1 HLAEARH
8 IGAHHVVA
16 GATHLLGGLQAARV
30 DALHDLGE
38 ALLGVLEAPGVAA
51 GVLLHLER
59 AGRHAAG
66 VRGLARPERDVG
78 LAEHG
83 DGLRGAGH
91 VRPLGHGLHAVL
103 DQGACGLD
111 VELVLSGSGQDDV
124 RRDVPDAAAP
134 DEAGPAAAALGVLVD
149 AAALDLL
156 DLLQQLEVDA
166 VLVDDV
172 SRGVRRGH
180 GHPAELGDLLDRVQG
195 DVPRAGDDHTATV
208 HGGAAGPQHLVGED
222 RRAVTG
228 GLLTHE
234 GAAPVQALAGEH
246 PRLVAIGQALVLTEQ
261 EADLAS
267 AHADVTGGDVR
278 VLAHVAVQLGHE
290 RLAEPHHLA
299 VAAAVR
305 IEVGAALAAADG
317 QAGQRVLEDL
327 LEAEELHDAEVHRG
341 VEPQTALVRA
351 ERGVVLDAETAVDL
365 HGALVVDPGDAEDDL
380 ALRLA
385 QTHQDAVVLVLGVQ
399 GLDHLERLEHLPDSL
414 VELGFSGVAVEYLV
428 IGRLERRVEH

>member
-1 HLAEARH
+1 
-8 IGAHHVVA
+8 
-16 GATHLLGGLQAARV
+16 
-30 DALHDLGE
+30 
-38 ALLGVLEAPGVAA
+38 
-51 GVLLHLER
+51 
-59 AGRHAAG
+59 AG
-66 VRGLARPERDVG
+66 VRGLARPEGDVG

-111 VELVLSGSGQDDV
+111 VELVLSGAGQGDV

-180 GHPAELGDLLDRVQG
+180 GHPAELADLLARVQG
-195 DVPRAGDDHTATV
+195 DGPRAGDDPAAAV
-208 HGGAAGPQHLVGED
+208 RGGAAGPPQLVGAD

-267 AHADVTGGDVR
+267 AHADVTGGGVR
-278 VLAHVAVQLGHE
+278 RLAPVAVPVGHE
-290 RLAEPHHLA
+290 RPG
-299 VAAAVR
+299 R
-305 IEVGAALAAADG
+305 PPN
-317 QAGQRVLEDL
+317 
-327 LEAEELHDAEVHRG
+327 RG
-341 VEPQTALVRA
+341 
-351 ERGVVLDAETAVDL
+351 
-365 HGALVVDPGDAEDDL
+365 
-380 ALRLA
+380 
-385 QTHQDAVVLVLGVQ
+385 
-399 GLDHLERLEHLPDSL
+399 
-414 VELGFSGVAVEYLV
+414 
-428 IGRLERRVEH
+428 I

>member
-1 HLAEARH
+1 
-8 IGAHHVVA
+8 
-16 GATHLLGGLQAARV
+16 
-30 DALHDLGE
+30 
-38 ALLGVLEAPGVAA
+38 
-51 GVLLHLER
+51 
-59 AGRHAAG
+59 
-66 VRGLARPERDVG
+66 
-78 LAEHG
+78 
-83 DGLRGAGH
+83 
-91 VRPLGHGLHAVL
+91 
-103 DQGACGLD
+103 
-111 VELVLSGSGQDDV
+111 
-124 RRDVPDAAAP
+124 RDVPDAAAP

-172 SRGVRRGH
+172 ARGVRCGH

-195 DVPRAGDDHTATV
+195 DVPRAGDDPTAAG
-208 HGGAAGPQHLVGED
+208 HGGAAGPQHLVGDD

-228 GLLTHE
+228 GLLPHE

-278 VLAHVAVQLGHE
+278 VLAHVAVQLGPE
-290 RLAEPHHLA
+290 RLAEPQHLA
-299 VAAAVR
+299 VAAGRGVAG
-305 IEVGAALAAADG
+305 GAGLSAARGGGGEAD
-317 QAGQRVLEDL
+317 QRVLEDL

-414 VELGFSGVAVEYLV
+414 VELGFSGVAVENLV
-428 IGRLERRVEH
+428 IGRLERRVEHRGPFRGPGAPASRGSPRRRR

>member
-1 HLAEARH
+1 
-8 IGAHHVVA
+8 
-16 GATHLLGGLQAARV
+16 
-30 DALHDLGE
+30 
-38 ALLGVLEAPGVAA
+38 
-51 GVLLHLER
+51 
-59 AGRHAAG
+59 
-66 VRGLARPERDVG
+66 
-78 LAEHG
+78 
-83 DGLRGAGH
+83 
-91 VRPLGHGLHAVL
+91 HAVL

-111 VELVLSGSGQDDV
+111 VELVLSGAGQGDV

-195 DVPRAGDDHTATV
+195 DVPRAGDDHTAAV
-208 HGGAAGPQHLVGED
+208 HGGAAGPQHRVGED

-228 GLLTHE
+228 GLLAHE

-351 ERGVVLDAETAVDL
+351 ERGAVLDAETAVDL
-365 HGALVVDPGDAEDDL
+365 HGALVVGPGDAED
-380 ALRLA
+380 ARARRLA

-428 IGRLERRVEH
+428 IGRLERRVEHRGPFRGPGAPASRGSPRRRRSRPGPGYAAVRREGTERSMSEHADLCCADTQGFRVQAHCHAGHATG